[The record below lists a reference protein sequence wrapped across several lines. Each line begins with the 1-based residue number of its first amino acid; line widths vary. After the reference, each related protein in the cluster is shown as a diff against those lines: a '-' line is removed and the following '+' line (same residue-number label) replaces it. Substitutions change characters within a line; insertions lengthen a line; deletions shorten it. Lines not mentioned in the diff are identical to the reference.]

1 VLAGGAEQ
9 AKRRRERLEGL
20 PGRRIEVPA
29 VLQPGGGVE
38 LPGVVEVERRP
49 DDGELAERG
58 PLETVL
64 DGRGVADRRVDEP
77 FDVRVVPGG
86 LADRPGAVGCLGD
99 YRPEERRRF
108 RRRRL
113 PQKVGGVLAER
124 HRPLHPGLLVADGAQ
139 LLGEHELVEH
149 QHERDAGGGGAD
161 QRLERRLDGVVRPER
176 GPGAVDEEGGAHEPA
191 EDEREH
197 PRRHEP
203 AVGVEQEPHREG
215 ASGRPFLHR
224 VRRLFG
230 HCLEL
235 STRNQKRVA
244 SAHPAP
250 PGRPSR
256 VPSHRLTSDLVPE
269 TVSTA
274 LRYGGY
280 GAPLRRRVLPAPGR
294 CLGALLTAFAVEGLL
309 TLPSAPEGEG
319 FPEELAVL
327 FLYAVGLVGFTT
339 FATGLAIPPGDWVGI
354 TFRRRQRQL
363 LAAGAG
369 ATLCALLVP
378 VAAFGLLFA
387 AAQGESQVP
396 FYLWGLLHVLGG
408 LSVAAALAWRGA
420 EAVRSLTEGTP

>member
-1 VLAGGAEQ
+1 M
-9 AKRRRERLEGL
+9 
-20 PGRRIEVPA
+20 
-29 VLQPGGGVE
+29 
-38 LPGVVEVERRP
+38 
-49 DDGELAERG
+49 
-58 PLETVL
+58 
-64 DGRGVADRRVDEP
+64 
-77 FDVRVVPGG
+77 
-86 LADRPGAVGCLGD
+86 
-99 YRPEERRRF
+99 
-108 RRRRL
+108 
-113 PQKVGGVLAER
+113 
-124 HRPLHPGLLVADGAQ
+124 
-139 LLGEHELVEH
+139 
-149 QHERDAGGGGAD
+149 
-161 QRLERRLDGVVRPER
+161 
-176 GPGAVDEEGGAHEPA
+176 
-191 EDEREH
+191 
-197 PRRHEP
+197 
-203 AVGVEQEPHREG
+203 
-215 ASGRPFLHR
+215 
-224 VRRLFG
+224 
-230 HCLEL
+230 
-235 STRNQKRVA
+235 
-244 SAHPAP
+244 
-250 PGRPSR
+250 
-256 VPSHRLTSDLVPE
+256 PE

-354 TFRRRQRQL
+354 TFRRRQRHL